1 MPGLTHTES
10 CNVEIS
16 SEFYVALAKAQG
28 EFEPVHRNK
37 TVAVQMK
44 SGGSYTFAYAPLETI
59 LAAVLP
65 ALNSNGFALVQ
76 AVEGEAQFA
85 EDAPPRGEYVTTT
98 LYHANG
104 WLSNK
109 VRIIIK
115 EPGAQAYGSALT
127 FARRYSVTLLLGV
140 CADEDDDANA
150 AEGNSAMAT
159 MKQPTE
165 KQRITPHGD
174 AYKGVDLQK
183 AQEMAN
189 KFKDALR
196 VGIDRAVYDVHLKC
210 VDDSDFYI
218 AVSTFLNPGER
229 KEIKEIIDRE
239 RKAQPKMLAN
249 GRAAPAA
256 R

>member
-1 MPGLTHTES
+1 MET
-10 CNVEIS
+10 S

-65 ALNSNGFALVQ
+65 ALNRNGFALVQ

-150 AEGNSAMAT
+150 AEGNSATAT

-165 KQRITPHGD
+165 KQRITPHGEE
-174 AYKGVDLQK
+174 YKKEDMQE
-183 AQEMAN
+183 AQVMAN

-196 VGIDRAVYDVHLKC
+196 VGIDDAVYDLHLKC
-210 VDDSDFYI
+210 VDYDTFYI
-218 AVSTFLNPGER
+218 AVSTFLTPGER
-229 KEIKEIIDRE
+229 KEIKDIVKRVKEA
-239 RKAQPKMLAN
+239 KPTMLPN

>member
-1 MPGLTHTES
+1 MET
-10 CNVEIS
+10 S
-16 SEFYVALAKAQG
+16 SEFYTALAKAQG

-65 ALNSNGFALVQ
+65 ALNRNGFALVQ

-150 AEGNSAMAT
+150 AEGNQAT
-159 MKQPTE
+159 ATGRPTAVTHA
-165 KQRITPHGD
+165 Q
-174 AYKGVDLQK
+174 KGQSK
-183 AQEMAN
+183 TAKEYATR
-189 KFKDALR
+189 FHTAFE
-196 VGIDRAVYDVHLKC
+196 VGIDQAIIDLHQEISQ
-210 VDDSDFYI
+210 DADFYREVWGI
-218 AVSTFLNPGER
+218 LPSGMR
-229 KEIKEIIDRE
+229 RQIKEMIE
-239 RKAQPKMLAN
+239 RNKAA
-249 GRAAPAA
+249 
-256 R
+256 